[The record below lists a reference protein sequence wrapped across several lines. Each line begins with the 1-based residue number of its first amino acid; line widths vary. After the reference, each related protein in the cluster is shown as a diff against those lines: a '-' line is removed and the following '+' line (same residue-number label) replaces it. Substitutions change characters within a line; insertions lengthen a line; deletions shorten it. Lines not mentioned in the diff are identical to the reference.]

1 MNILLIE
8 DDADDVELL
17 QEGFHTYHI
26 PFEMRVIS
34 DGSEAVEFVR
44 SCTSPPQIIVLDF
57 NLPRVHGREILKEIK
72 ASPLLKRVPL
82 VVLTTS
88 SSKED
93 MNYAYELGACQFLIK
108 PVTSEGLKQT
118 VEAIVEA
125 HGEKNKKVEGSH
137 KGNR

>member
-1 MNILLIE
+1 MKILLIE

-17 QEGFHTYHI
+17 QEGFYTHHI
-26 PFEMRVIS
+26 PFEMQVIA
-34 DGSEAVEFVR
+34 DGSAAVEFVR
-44 SCTSPPQIIVLDF
+44 NCTAPPQIIVLDY
-57 NLPRVHGREILKEIK
+57 NLPRVHGRDILKEIK
-72 ASPLLKRVPL
+72 ASALLKRVPL

-93 MNYAYELGACQFLIK
+93 MDYAYELGACKFLIK

-125 HGEKNKKVEGSH
+125 LGEKNKKTETSH
-137 KGNR
+137 KRHS